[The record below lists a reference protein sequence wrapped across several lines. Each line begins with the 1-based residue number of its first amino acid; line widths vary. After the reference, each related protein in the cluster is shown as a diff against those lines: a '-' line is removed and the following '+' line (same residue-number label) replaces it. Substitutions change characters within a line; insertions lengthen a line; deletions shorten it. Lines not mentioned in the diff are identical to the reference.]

1 MMKFYL
7 DGTHP
12 ADPDPADPDSA
23 DPDPADPPTPA
34 AAGATVRAGTGQ
46 MWSDVRRVRA
56 QTRRGKMTS
65 LLTQGFLGR
74 VVHSQVASFLIEFS
88 RQ

>member
-12 ADPDPADPDSA
+12 ADPDPADPNPA

-34 AAGATVRAGTGQ
+34 AAGATVRAGTEQ
-46 MWSDVRRVRA
+46 MWSDVRRVREL
-56 QTRRGKMTS
+56 RPGEGRWRLYWRK
-65 LLTQGFLGR
+65 GFWD
-74 VVHSQVASFLIEFS
+74 V
-88 RQ
+88 

>member
-12 ADPDPADPDSA
+12 ADPDPADPDS
-23 DPDPADPPTPA
+23 ADPPTPA

-46 MWSDVRRVRA
+46 MWSDVRRVREL
-56 QTRRGKMTS
+56 RPGE
-65 LLTQGFLGR
+65 GR
-74 VVHSQVASFLIEFS
+74 
-88 RQ
+88 

>member
-12 ADPDPADPDSA
+12 ADPDPADPA

-46 MWSDVRRVRA
+46 MWSDVRRVREL
-56 QTRRGKMTS
+56 RPGE
-65 LLTQGFLGR
+65 GR
-74 VVHSQVASFLIEFS
+74 
-88 RQ
+88 